1 MMKNIA
7 YLVVIGTWL
16 LVFCCTSFADER
28 CSWCGADSPEVNKD
42 IFLRCLIG
50 QLAIDT
56 ANPSEAKRTIGC
68 VIEQWKIKDG
78 AIGSSISDTFLGM
91 MEINPHVFFEV
102 MADNETIFTE
112 WLNELEVLS
121 FTWFK
126 RPPSP
131 LEQKRKQL
139 VQFLSKIGPFEK
151 RRDAL
156 RQKLLSTLK
165 NIKPRQVDQK

>member
-1 MMKNIA
+1 MMKKIA
-7 YLVVIGTWL
+7 FILFLFWFLVTCRICL
-16 LVFCCTSFADER
+16 ADER
-28 CSWCGADSPEVNKD
+28 CNFCGADSTQVDKD
-42 IFLRCLIG
+42 IVLRCLIG
-50 QLAIDT
+50 QLVIDT

-68 VIEQWKIKDG
+68 VIQQWKIRDG
-78 AIGSSISDTFLGM
+78 AIGLSISDTFLGM

-102 MADNETIFTE
+102 MADNEAIFTE
-112 WLNELEVLS
+112 WLNKLDALS

-126 RPPSP
+126 QPPSP
-131 LEQKRKQL
+131 LEQKRKKL

-151 RRDAL
+151 RQDAL